1 MDEERP
7 FAKAAI
13 IKDGVFSFIGE
24 AKELASADARIP
36 IESYTWLRF
45 LHDDI
50 EKVARANLVA
60 TIVDEEEVYKG

>member
-1 MDEERP
+1 MAEMTE
-7 FAKAAI
+7 
-13 IKDGVFSFIGE
+13 
-24 AKELASADARIP
+24 IP